1 MNNDS
6 LNTIVQFRGIL
17 HPRQLCW
24 LSWAFARKMKPQ
36 LCWGK
41 TLLVSVHHLKPWA
54 SVCELILREYLF
66 LFFFFLAPG
75 CVVGLAFWSP
85 AGNPH
90 SWEGAGGV
98 AGWWDSRM
106 SAGKSFFWVTALH
119 GSWHSNASGNCCSDR
134 HHLSHL
140 NIPER
145 VASVLKIVSFLSS
158 CSERARQPLS
168 NGGEGKKRKEERK
181 EKKMV
186 RRRSKWVIYKVNTDS
201 MSRTRTHVSWTP
213 DI

>member
-1 MNNDS
+1 MRAYS
-6 LNTIVQFRGIL
+6 KGI
-17 HPRQLCW
+17 PVP
-24 LSWAFARKMKPQ
+24 F
-36 LCWGK
+36 
-41 TLLVSVHHLKPWA
+41 
-54 SVCELILREYLF
+54 LIF
-66 LFFFFLAPG
+66 LFWPQDVWL
-75 CVVGLAFWSP
+75 GLPSDLLQEI
-85 AGNPH
+85 H
-90 SWEGAGGV
+90 ILEKVLGGV

-201 MSRTRTHVSWTP
+201 MSRTRTHMSWTP